1 MTSFST
7 RLIEWQQAFGRH
19 HLPWQQNREAY
30 CIWLS
35 EVMLQQTQVATVI
48 PYYNRFLERFP
59 NVATLAS
66 ASEEDV
72 LGYWSG
78 LGYYSR
84 ARNLHKAAQKVVSQY
99 AGQFPADV
107 ALLAELPG
115 VGRSTAA
122 AIAAFAYGVNAAILD
137 GNVKRLLAR
146 HAAIAGYPGA
156 VDVQKQL
163 WREAEARLPQHGI
176 EPYTQGLMDLGNL
189 VCLRKNPLCLNC
201 PVRADCKAHQMGREN
216 QFPSPKP
223 KKILPERH
231 CQMFILL
238 DKGRVL
244 LQTRT
249 GPGVWQG
256 LWSLPEVDTDT
267 IPIEFISGLGMQV
280 ELKVELA
287 PLRHVFSHYRLIIQ
301 PSVWQVNKMTSVH
314 EGVGQ
319 WVDLKQLENAP
330 LPTPVRRLLE
340 RASTLVV

>member
-1 MTSFST
+1 MTSFSV
-7 RLIEWQQAFGRH
+7 RLIQWQKEFGRH
-19 HLPWQQNREAY
+19 HLPWQQTREAY

-59 NVATLAS
+59 NVGSLAS
-66 ASEEDV
+66 ASEEEV

-84 ARNLHKAAQKVVSQY
+84 ARNLHKAAQKVVSLY
-99 AGQFPADV
+99 AGKFPADV
-107 ALLAELPG
+107 NLLAELPG

-137 GNVKRLLAR
+137 GNVKRLMAR
-146 HAAIAGYPGA
+146 HAAIDGYPGA
-156 VDVQKQL
+156 VDVQKKL
-163 WREAEARLPQHGI
+163 WLEAEARLPRQGI
-176 EPYTQGLMDLGNL
+176 ESYTQGLMDLGNL
-189 VCLRKNPLCLNC
+189 VCLRKNPLCARC
-201 PVRADCKAHQMGREN
+201 PLASDCKAHQSGRESEL
-216 QFPSPKP
+216 PSPKP
-223 KKILPERH
+223 KKSIPERH

-238 DKGRVL
+238 DSGRVL
-244 LQTRT
+244 LQTRS

-256 LWSLPEVDTDT
+256 LWSLPEVDTDI
-267 IPIEFISGLGMQV
+267 IPSEFISGLGIQA
-280 ELKVELA
+280 ELKAELA

-301 PSVWQVNKMTSVH
+301 SSVWQISNINSAH